1 MNLFVETAEM
11 RARRTAAGEGG
22 SSAALWQPSAP
33 EADSQQQQA
42 NREHEAARRE
52 RVVAREDAPDE
63 VRPDGSYSLEQES
76 YQTELAF
83 DRARTRRRKLAAVV
97 RTIAAIVLVP
107 AVLAVVFLASYTLTC
122 ILNGATRQ
130 EVVELLGDLAHNV
143 IELIQSI
150 V

>member
-42 NREHEAARRE
+42 NREHEATRRE
-52 RVVAREDAPDE
+52 RVVAREDALDE

-107 AVLAVVFLASYTLTC
+107 AVLAVVFVASYTLTC
-122 ILNGATRQ
+122 ILNGATPQ

>member
-22 SSAALWQPSAP
+22 SSAVLWQPSAP

-42 NREHEAARRE
+42 NREHKATRRE

-107 AVLAVVFLASYTLTC
+107 AVLAVVFVASYTLTC
-122 ILNGATRQ
+122 ILNGATPQ

>member
-11 RARRTAAGEGG
+11 RARRTAAGEDG

-42 NREHEAARRE
+42 NRGHEAARRE

-107 AVLAVVFLASYTLTC
+107 AVLAVVFVASYTLTC
-122 ILNGATRQ
+122 ILNGATPQ

>member
-22 SSAALWQPSAP
+22 SSAALWQASAKQT
-33 EADSQQQQA
+33 DSQQQQA

-97 RTIAAIVLVP
+97 RAIAAIVLVP
-107 AVLAVVFLASYTLTC
+107 AVLAVVFVASYTLTC
-122 ILNGATRQ
+122 ILNGATPQ

>member
-22 SSAALWQPSAP
+22 SSAALWQASAKQT
-33 EADSQQQQA
+33 DSQQQQA

-97 RTIAAIVLVP
+97 RTIAAIALVP
-107 AVLAVVFLASYTLTC
+107 AVLAVVFVASYTLTC
-122 ILNGATRQ
+122 ILNGATPQ